1 MAPLKE
7 ATPPQLNTLCL
18 SLSISLWGKGTPG
31 MRGPI
36 AHFDARF
43 RVRICRQFGVFRA
56 QKVPGILAYLVGCRR
71 GASAEAVGVLGV
83 GKAEREGG
91 VRATHSTLWNAKNG
105 TKNPGNAPH
114 TTLRRG
120 EQREGAQTRTSHC
133 IMFTSDSQFPSQ

>member
-1 MAPLKE
+1 
-7 ATPPQLNTLCL
+7 
-18 SLSISLWGKGTPG
+18 

-56 QKVPGILAYLVGCRR
+56 QKVPGSLAYLVGWRR
-71 GASAEAVGVLGV
+71 GASSEAVGVLGV

-114 TTLRRG
+114 TTLRRRG

-133 IMFTSDSQFPSQ
+133 IL

>member
-1 MAPLKE
+1 
-7 ATPPQLNTLCL
+7 
-18 SLSISLWGKGTPG
+18 

-43 RVRICRQFGVFRA
+43 RVRICRQRDIFRA

-114 TTLRRG
+114 TTLSEEGRTERR
-120 EQREGAQTRTSHC
+120 AQTRTSHC
-133 IMFTSDSQFPSQ
+133 IL